1 MFSEEQ
7 LQRYAHILIWG
18 LKTARTAPFRKNDI
32 ILIRYDRPAI
42 GLMEILFDMLLAE
55 GFHPVTRMLSTPK
68 METSFYTRAGARQL
82 TFIAPGDEEL
92 YRKLNGSIALL
103 APESITHL
111 KHVEPSRIGKSLLA
125 RKRLRDISTEREQQ
139 GLFGWTLCAY
149 PTQEQADQ
157 AGIDIETYADQIVKA
172 CFLDQPDP
180 IVEWK
185 RVYRRAV
192 ALKQWLNNLDVESYR
207 IESDSM
213 DLTIKPGK
221 GRRWIGVTGHNIPSF
236 ELFLSPDW
244 RGTEG
249 VYYADQP
256 SYRSGNIVR
265 GVRLEFRKGQVV
277 YASAE
282 VGEDFLRK
290 QISIDSGACKVGEFS
305 LTDKRFSRIDRFM
318 ANTLFDENFG
328 GQYGNCHI
336 ALGSSYADTYS
347 GNQADLTP
355 KLKKALGFNDSAL
368 HWDLVNTEAKR
379 VTAKLKGGRTL
390 PIYENGVFLGG

>member
-1 MFSEEQ
+1 MFTEEQ
-7 LQRYAHILIWG
+7 LQCYAHILIWG

-32 ILIRYDRPAI
+32 VLIRFDRPAI
-42 GLMEILFDMLLAE
+42 GLMEILYDMLLAE
-55 GFHPVTRMLSTPK
+55 GFHPVTRMLATPK
-68 METSFYTRAGARQL
+68 METSFYTRSGSRQL

-92 YRKLNGSIALL
+92 YRNLNGSIAIL

-111 KHVEPSRIGKSLLA
+111 KHIEPSRIGKSLLS

-180 IVEWK
+180 LVEWK
-185 RVYRRAV
+185 RVFRRAG
-192 ALKQWLNNLDVESYR
+192 AIKKWLNNLDVESYR
-207 IESDSM
+207 IESEHT
-213 DLTIKPGK
+213 DLTITPGK
-221 GRRWIGVTGHNIPSF
+221 CRQWIGVTGHNIPSF

-244 RGTEG
+244 RGTTG
-249 VYYADQP
+249 VYYSDQP

-265 GVRLEFRKGQVV
+265 GIRLEFRKGQVIH
-277 YASAE
+277 AFAE
-282 VGEDFLRK
+282 VGEEFLRK
-290 QISIDSGACKVGEFS
+290 QIAIDMGACRVGEFS

-328 GQYGNCHI
+328 GPYGNCHI
-336 ALGSSYADTYS
+336 AIGSSYADTYS
-347 GNQADLTP
+347 GNQAELTP
-355 KLKKALGFNDSAL
+355 KMKKALGFNDSAL
-368 HWDLVNTEAKR
+368 HWDLVNTEPKR
-379 VTAKLKGGRTL
+379 VTAKLKSGQSL
-390 PIYENGVFLGG
+390 AIYENGMFLNG

>member
-1 MFSEEQ
+1 MFTEEQ

-32 ILIRYDRPAI
+32 VLIRFDRPGI
-42 GLMEILFDMLLAE
+42 DLMEILYDMLLAE
-55 GFHPVTRMLSTPK
+55 GFHPVTRMLATPN
-68 METSFYTRAGARQL
+68 METSFYTRAGSRQL

-92 YRKLNGSIALL
+92 YRNLNGSIAIL

-111 KHVEPSRIGKSLLA
+111 KHIEPSRIGKSLLS

-157 AGIDIETYADQIVKA
+157 AGIDIQAYADQIVKA
-172 CFLDQPDP
+172 CFLDHPDP
-180 IVEWK
+180 LVEWK
-185 RVYRRAV
+185 RVFRRAG
-192 ALKQWLNNLDVESYR
+192 AIKKWLNNLDVESYR
-207 IESDSM
+207 IESEHT
-213 DLTIKPGK
+213 DLTITPGK
-221 GRRWIGVTGHNIPSF
+221 SRQWIGVTGHNIPSF

-244 RGTEG
+244 RGTTG
-249 VYYADQP
+249 IYYSDQP

-265 GVRLEFRKGQVV
+265 GIRLEFRKGQVIQ
-277 YASAE
+277 ASAE
-282 VGEDFLRK
+282 VGEAFLRK
-290 QISIDSGACKVGEFS
+290 QIAIDTGAGRVGEFS

-347 GNQADLTP
+347 GNQAELTP
-355 KLKKALGFNDSAL
+355 KRKKALGFNDSAL
-368 HWDLVNTEAKR
+368 HWDLVNTEPKR
-379 VTAKLKGGRTL
+379 VTAKRRSGQSLV
-390 PIYENGVFLGG
+390 IYENGMFQD